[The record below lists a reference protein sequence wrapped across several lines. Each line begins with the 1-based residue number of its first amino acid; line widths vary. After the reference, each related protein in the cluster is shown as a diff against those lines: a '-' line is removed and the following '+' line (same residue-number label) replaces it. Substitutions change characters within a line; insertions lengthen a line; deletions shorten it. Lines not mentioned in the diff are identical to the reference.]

1 MCSPVQDMVRDTI
14 LLGVLVALAVV
25 LIVMLLSCSC
35 ACCKYRR
42 LKYQYYEKANL
53 IRNRDPGRGGSENSV
68 ERDVK
73 GSNKRDVIYKIG
85 DEDD

>member
-1 MCSPVQDMVRDTI
+1 MQDIVRDTI
-14 LLGVLVALAVV
+14 LLGVLIALATI

-42 LKYQYYEKANL
+42 LKYQYYERVNL
-53 IRNRDPGRGGSENSV
+53 LRNRDPGRGGSENSL
-68 ERDVK
+68 ERDVQPP
-73 GSNKRDVIYKIG
+73 KRDVIYKIG